1 MSENRLQ
8 TYANSLHTLEQ
19 RYAGL
24 APTPERPLTIP
35 ALLEKTTDENFISD
49 YLAYILDP
57 KRNGMG
63 SAPLLSLIR
72 SVPEYAAY
80 CPANVDQ
87 VEVRRE
93 YSLRPYG
100 RIDLLIQIGNEYVV
114 AIEHKTYSPEG
125 HNQTT
130 SYVTSIKE
138 QFEGFKCFFLYLTP
152 DGRKAGASEFQPC
165 SYPQLCQALR
175 EIDYEWKS
183 DDLRRL
189 MWQDFLSHLEHY
201 FAMIK
206 TDLQLSEKAKL
217 YIEHHQMIRD
227 LQDAYRNDA
236 SRLLQHILAAVRQC
250 MGNEG
255 AAEAEWVFDF
265 RESCFYQ
272 QIYKGL
278 WKQSKQGL
286 NVHYELWCNL
296 NSFTGTEFQFML
308 DVEGQT
314 QTAKRVY
321 DLFDAEY
328 RQTVHAEYQKH
339 GIAYRPEARRD
350 AIAWKTYPL
359 QSDPLRVEEPF
370 LRAVSE
376 FAFLTPVIDSLVE
389 KL

>member
-1 MSENRLQ
+1 
-8 TYANSLHTLEQ
+8 
-19 RYAGL
+19 
-24 APTPERPLTIP
+24 
-35 ALLEKTTDENFISD
+35 
-49 YLAYILDP
+49 
-57 KRNGMG
+57 
-63 SAPLLSLIR
+63 
-72 SVPEYAAY
+72 
-80 CPANVDQ
+80 
-87 VEVRRE
+87 
-93 YSLRPYG
+93 
-100 RIDLLIQIGNEYVV
+100 
-114 AIEHKTYSPEG
+114 
-125 HNQTT
+125 
-130 SYVTSIKE
+130 
-138 QFEGFKCFFLYLTP
+138 
-152 DGRKAGASEFQPC
+152 
-165 SYPQLCQALR
+165 
-175 EIDYEWKS
+175 
-183 DDLRRL
+183 
-189 MWQDFLSHLEHY
+189 
-201 FAMIK
+201 MIK